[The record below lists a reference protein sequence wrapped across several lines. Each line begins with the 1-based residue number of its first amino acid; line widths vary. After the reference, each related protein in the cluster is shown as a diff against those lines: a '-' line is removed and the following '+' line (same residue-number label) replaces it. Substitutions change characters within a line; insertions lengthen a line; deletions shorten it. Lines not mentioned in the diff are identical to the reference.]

1 MKKFFV
7 ISATL
12 LSLSASAHAGC
23 VDTFG
28 IGSRATAMGGAY
40 SATADD
46 PFATFYNPAGLTQ
59 INSPTLSAGLTMMDP
74 SLKIHKFEV
83 ENKNGGIDFGPINT
97 TDESDDLFAPH
108 AGYAMPIGKNLA
120 LGIAGYVPYG
130 LDIEWSKNTDKNPS
144 AYNFFHS
151 YYIREVVSPTVAY
164 KINNMFSLGV
174 GVSIGKSKS
183 GAERVI
189 YFPTTATEASSQ
201 VSAMITKQVS
211 EGVSQQTGIPAW
223 ALSGVASSNG
233 GTLPQTKP
241 AYLAAMSDAQYQ
253 MVAAGYNN
261 AYNTAYNSSSVQ
273 QVLGVAS
280 LANSQNNNLF
290 KAEMEDDV
298 NYSFNVGLM
307 CKPTNAVTLGL
318 TYRSKADAEFDGDV
332 KINGAKVAKVKMDYD
347 HPDQIQAGI
356 RYKPHD
362 KILMEADIVW
372 TYWRHNEY
380 QTEYFSPNLFGLLP
394 YKKYDRDWKN
404 TNQVRLGVEWEAL
417 EFLTVR
423 AGYFYDPTPIPDDT
437 FDMMWPDADKKTY
450 SIGLGFN
457 FGENW
462 TLDTTMLYSI
472 AETSRVIGGES
483 DNLNSTY
490 NPLIEKTRI
499 IDTGTTN
506 VNMECDGHLLGYS
519 ATLNYKF

>member
-12 LSLSASAHAGC
+12 LTMSASAHAAC

-28 IGSRATAMGGAY
+28 IGARATALGGAY
-40 SATADD
+40 TATAND
-46 PFATFYNPAGLTQ
+46 PFATYYNPAGLTQ
-59 INSPTLSAGLTMMDP
+59 IDAPMLSAGVTMMDP
-74 SLKIHKFEV
+74 SLKRHKFEV
-83 ENKNGGIDFGPINT
+83 ENKNGGLDFGPKNT

-164 KINNMFSLGV
+164 KINNKFSLGF

-189 YFPTTATEASSQ
+189 YYPTTGAAAASQASSYVTGK
-201 VSAMITKQVS
+201 VSA
-211 EGVSQQTGIPAW
+211 GVSQQTGIPAA
-223 ALSGVASSNG
+223 ALAGIASANN

-241 AYLAAMSDAQYQ
+241 AAFAAMSDAQYQ
-253 MVAAGYNN
+253 AVASG
-261 AYNTAYNSSSVQ
+261 YNTAYNTGYSQ
-273 QVLGVAS
+273 LIGITT
-280 LANSQNNNLF
+280 LANSVNNSIF
-290 KAEMEDDV
+290 EAEMEDDV
-298 NYSFNVGLM
+298 NYSFNAGFM
-307 CKPTNAVTLGL
+307 YKPTESVALGL
-318 TYRSKADAEFDGDV
+318 TYRSKADAEFDGDI
-332 KINGAKVAKVKMDYD
+332 KINGSKVAKVKMDYD

-356 RYKPHD
+356 RYRPHD
-362 KILMEADIVW
+362 KISMEADLVW

-380 QTEYFSPNLFGLLP
+380 QTEYFTP
-394 YKKYDRDWKN
+394 YLIVPGVDHKTYDRDWKN
-404 TNQVRLGVEWEAL
+404 TNQLRLGIEWQAL
-417 EFLTVR
+417 DFLAVR
-423 AGYFYDPTPIPDDT
+423 AGYFYDPTPIPDDS
-437 FDMMWPDADKKTY
+437 FDMMWPDADRKTY

-457 FGENW
+457 FDENW
-462 TLDTTMLYSI
+462 TLDTTIQYAI
-472 AETSRVIGGES
+472 AEASRVIGGES

-490 NPLIEKTRI
+490 NPLVKYG
-499 IDTGTTN
+499 IDTGSRN
-506 VNMECDGHLLGYS
+506 VNLECDGHLFGYS
-519 ATLNYKF
+519 ATVNYKF